1 MTPSADSFSSSLWL
15 RPVGVKAPSEPPTE
29 PAGPAVAHDEFTV
42 PAPAPAPAPASV
54 ASVVDNP
61 VVPEV
66 PTTLAQA
73 GLTQSA
79 ALGLLLK
86 VLYAGSRTGRE
97 LSDEI
102 KISWVVL
109 EGILNPARLEQ
120 LIEIK
125 GASGAGTAGYEY
137 ALTDR
142 GRDRA
147 KQFFEVNGYVGPAP
161 VPLEQYVKYLR
172 QLAKHNQIID
182 REVIASGFTDLII
195 ADEMLDQLGPAVSTR
210 RAMFLYGP
218 PGNGKSAMSAGI
230 GRALGGA
237 IYIPYALDIGGQIVT
252 VFDPITHVPQPL
264 EDAGPLVR
272 SVGAHD
278 PRWVRVRRPVITVG
292 GELTL
297 EQLDLKFNHLAKYYE
312 APVQLKANAGL
323 LLVDDFGRQRVPA
336 SDLLNRWIVP
346 LESRVDFLSLHTG
359 RKFEVPFDVLVVFA
373 TNLEPRSLADEAF
386 LRRIPYKVHATNP
399 SRELFTAI
407 FRSVCVKHDIR
418 FEPSVVDHLRREYYD
433 RRGFEMRA
441 CHPRDLIE
449 QMVTLC
455 KYRKQTPAMTPKLLD
470 EVCRTYFL
478 DSPVSGT
485 AAVA

>member
-1 MTPSADSFSSSLWL
+1 MSSDSPVSSLWL
-15 RPVGVKAPSEPPTE
+15 RPVEVKPTDAAGAPVARPPAEAAPT
-29 PAGPAVAHDEFTV
+29 PARAELATPADAQ
-42 PAPAPAPAPASV
+42 A
-54 ASVVDNP
+54 
-61 VVPEV
+61 VPEV
-66 PTTLAQA
+66 PTTLAQT
-73 GLTQSA
+73 GLTEGA
-79 ALGLLLK
+79 VLGLVLK
-86 VLYAGSRTGRE
+86 VLYSGVRTGRE
-97 LSDEI
+97 LADEI
-102 KISWVVL
+102 KISYFIL
-109 EGILNPARLEQ
+109 EGIINPARLEQ

-125 GASGAGTAGYEY
+125 GASGAGTAGYTY

-147 KQFFEVNGYVGPAP
+147 KQYFEINGYVGPAP
-161 VPLEQYVKYLR
+161 VPLDQYVNYL
-172 QLAKHNQIID
+172 QVLARENQIID
-182 REVIASGFTDLII
+182 REVIASGFTDLIM
-195 ADEMLDQLGPAVSTR
+195 ADDMLDQLGPAVSTR

-237 IYIPYALDIGGQIVT
+237 VYIPYALDMGGQVVT
-252 VFDPITHVPQPL
+252 VFDPVTHVPQPL
-264 EDAGPLVR
+264 ENADPLVR
-272 SVGAHD
+272 SQSAHD
-278 PRWVRVRRPVITVG
+278 ARWARIRRPVITVG

-312 APVQLKANAGL
+312 APVQLKANAGV

-359 RKFEVPFDVLVVFA
+359 RKFQVPFDVLVIFA

-386 LRRIPYKVHATNP
+386 LRRIPYKVHASNP
-399 SRELFTAI
+399 SREQFAAI
-407 FRSVCVKHDIR
+407 FRLVCAKHEIR
-418 FEPSVVDHLRREYYD
+418 FDPAVVDHLRREYYD

-441 CHPRDLIE
+441 CHPRDLVE

-455 KYRKQTPAMTPKLLD
+455 KYRKQPLSITPKLLD

-478 DSPVSGT
+478 EQPVSGT

>member
-1 MTPSADSFSSSLWL
+1 MASDQDTPANSLWL
-15 RPVGVKAPSEPPTE
+15 RPVGVKPPADTGT
-29 PAGPAVAHDEFTV
+29 PAGAQPAAQ
-42 PAPAPAPAPASV
+42 PAITASPSG
-54 ASVVDNP
+54 A

-66 PTTLAQA
+66 PTTVAET
-73 GLTQSA
+73 GLSA
-79 ALGLLLK
+79 STVLGLILK
-86 VLYAGSRTGRE
+86 VLYSGSRTGSE

-102 KISWVVL
+102 KISYLIL
-109 EGILNPARLEQ
+109 EGIINPARQEQ

-161 VPLEQYVKYLR
+161 VPLDQYKIYLR
-172 QLAKHNQIID
+172 ELAKQNQVID
-182 REVIASGFTDLII
+182 RDVMASGFTDLIMS
-195 ADEMLDQLGPAVSTR
+195 DDMLDQLGPAVSTR

-237 IYIPYALDIGGQIVT
+237 VFMPYAIDMGGQVVT
-252 VFDPITHVPQPL
+252 VFDPVTHVPQAL

-272 SVGAHD
+272 PDNAHD

-297 EQLDLKFNHLAKYYE
+297 EQLDLKFNHLAKFYE
-312 APVQLKANAGL
+312 APVQLKANAGV

-346 LESRVDFLSLHTG
+346 LESRVDYLSLHTG
-359 RKFEVPFDVLVVFA
+359 RKFEVPFNVLVVFA

-386 LRRIPYKVHATNP
+386 LRRIPYKVYASNP
-399 SRELFTAI
+399 SRDQFIAI
-407 FRSVCVKHDIR
+407 FRLVCSKYEIKFD
-418 FEPSVVDHLRREYYD
+418 PAVVDHLRREYYE

-441 CHPRDLIE
+441 CHPRDLVE

-455 KYRKQTPAMTPKLLD
+455 KYRKQPLAITPKLLD
-470 EVCRTYFL
+470 EACRTYFL
-478 DSPVSGT
+478 DKPVSGT

>member
-1 MTPSADSFSSSLWL
+1 MASDQDTPANSLWL
-15 RPVGVKAPSEPPTE
+15 RPVGAKAPADTGA
-29 PAGPAVAHDEFTV
+29 PAGAASAQPAAQPAVT
-42 PAPAPAPAPASV
+42 ASPSG
-54 ASVVDNP
+54 A
-61 VVPEV
+61 VVPDV
-66 PTTLAQA
+66 PTTVAET
-73 GLTQSA
+73 GLSA
-79 ALGLLLK
+79 STVLGLILK
-86 VLYAGSRTGRE
+86 VLYSGSRTGSE

-102 KISWVVL
+102 KISYLIL
-109 EGILNPARLEQ
+109 EGIINPARQEQ

-161 VPLEQYVKYLR
+161 VPLDQYKTYLR
-172 QLAKHNQIID
+172 ELAKQNQVID
-182 REVIASGFTDLII
+182 RDVMASGFTDLIVS
-195 ADEMLDQLGPAVSTR
+195 DDMLDQLGPAVSTR

-237 IYIPYALDIGGQIVT
+237 VFMPYAIDMGGQVVT
-252 VFDPITHVPQPL
+252 VFDPVTHVPQPL

-272 SVGAHD
+272 PENAHD

-297 EQLDLKFNHLAKYYE
+297 EQLDLKFNHLAKFYE
-312 APVQLKANAGL
+312 APVQLKANAGV

-336 SDLLNRWIVP
+336 SELLNRWIVP
-346 LESRVDFLSLHTG
+346 LESRVDYLSLHTG
-359 RKFEVPFDVLVVFA
+359 RKFEVPFNVLVVFA

-386 LRRIPYKVHATNP
+386 LRRIPYKVYASNP
-399 SRELFTAI
+399 SRDQFTAI
-407 FRSVCVKHDIR
+407 FRLVCSKYEIKFD
-418 FEPSVVDHLRREYYD
+418 PAVVDHLRREYYE

-441 CHPRDLIE
+441 CHPRDLVE

-455 KYRKQTPAMTPKLLD
+455 KYRKQAIAITPKLLD
-470 EVCRTYFL
+470 EACRTYFL
-478 DSPVSGT
+478 DKPVSGT